1 MKLLF
6 LADGSSCHT
15 KKWVNY
21 FAQKNHECHLL
32 SLEKIAEVTA
42 EIYYIRP
49 KLKIRGLKYIS
60 SYFQVKR
67 VVENMKPDLI
77 NALFVPNYG
86 FLGALLN
93 FKPLVVSAWGSD
105 ILISARKSSLHKLR
119 AKFVLNK
126 ANLILSDSNIL
137 TEKIVELGVDRKK
150 ILTFP
155 LGIEIDKYIKPK
167 EVKDTLTILSTRR
180 FEPVYDVR
188 TLIQAIPLVLEK
200 SKRKVRFIIIGSGS
214 QSKQL
219 KGFAHNLELQDKVIF
234 KENLSDEELIQT
246 YGDSDIYVSTSL
258 SDSTS
263 VSLLEAMASGLI
275 PVITDIPGNREW
287 IEDGKNGFLFP
298 TSNHKALAEKIIYV
312 VTQFTQWQNF
322 REKNKTIIES
332 KAAWK
337 DNMKVVE
344 RCFLGLLGRDN
355 ERE

>member
-42 EIYYIRP
+42 ETYYIRP

-67 VVENMKPDLI
+67 IVENIKPDLI

-105 ILISARKSSLHKLR
+105 ILISAGKSFLHKSR
-119 AKFVLNK
+119 AKFILNK
-126 ANLILSDSNIL
+126 ADLILSDSNVL
-137 TEKIVELGVDRKK
+137 TERIIELGMGVKK

-167 EVKDTLTILSTRR
+167 EVKDAITILSTRR
-180 FEPVYDVR
+180 FEPVYDVK
-188 TLIQAIPLVLEK
+188 TLIQAIPLVLENY
-200 SKRKVRFIIIGSGS
+200 KRKARFIIVGNGS
-214 QSKQL
+214 QEEMLRRLANDL
-219 KGFAHNLELQDKVIF
+219 KLQDKVVF

-246 YGDSDIYVSTSL
+246 YCDSDIYVSTSL

-263 VSLLEAMASGLI
+263 VSLLEAMASRLI
-275 PVITDIPGNREW
+275 PVVTDIPGNKEW
-287 IEDGKNGFLFP
+287 IEDEKNGLLFSPRDYKTLAQKINSILGDFEKYQSMCEVNLQILKRKADWNSNMQMAEGKFLEM
-298 TSNHKALAEKIIYV
+298 TGK
-312 VTQFTQWQNF
+312 
-322 REKNKTIIES
+322 R
-332 KAAWK
+332 
-337 DNMKVVE
+337 
-344 RCFLGLLGRDN
+344 
-355 ERE
+355 

>member
-6 LADGSSCHT
+6 LADGSSYHT
-15 KKWVNY
+15 KRWVNF
-21 FAQKNHECHLL
+21 FAQENHQCYLL
-32 SLEKIAEVTA
+32 SLEEIKEVMAET
-42 EIYYIRP
+42 YYIRP

-67 VVENMKPDLI
+67 VVENIKPDLI

-105 ILISARKSSLHKLR
+105 ILISAHKSFLHRLR

-126 ANLILSDSNIL
+126 ADLILSDSNVL
-137 TEKIVELGVDRKK
+137 TERIIELGMDEKK

-155 LGIEIDKYIKPK
+155 LGIEIDKYLRPK
-167 EVKDTLTILSTRR
+167 ETKDTITILSIRR
-180 FEPVYDVR
+180 FEPVYDVK
-188 TLIQAIPLVLEK
+188 TLIQAIPLVLEN

-219 KGFAHNLELQDKVIF
+219 KGLAHNLESQDKVIF

-263 VSLLEAMASGLI
+263 VSLLEAMASRLI
-275 PVITDIPGNREW
+275 PVVTDIPGNREW
-287 IEDGKNGFLFP
+287 IEDGKNGLLFRP
-298 TSNHKALAEKIIYV
+298 KDHKGLAQKINLALDNFEKYQSMCEVNLEILKKKADWKSNI
-312 VTQFTQWQNF
+312 Q
-322 REKNKTIIES
+322 
-332 KAAWK
+332 
-337 DNMKVVE
+337 MVE
-344 RCFLGLLGRDN
+344 RKFLEMVKKR
-355 ERE
+355 